1 MFAAITALIDLIA
14 EIIGGTF
21 RLVATFVSSC
31 FGLAIVALLV
41 VGVVIFAILHLL

>member
-21 RLVATFVSSC
+21 RLVVTFIRSC
-31 FGLAIVALLV
+31 FGLAIVAIV
-41 VGVVIFAILHLL
+41 VTALFIFALLHLL